1 MGNVFSSGGN
11 FSVFSL
17 NLKESPGDTIQRIR
31 DGARFIAW
39 IIFKDS
45 FASIDEKYE

>member
-17 NLKESPGDTIQRIR
+17 NLKESPVIR
-31 DGARFIAW
+31 
-39 IIFKDS
+39 FKEMEHVS
-45 FASIDEKYE
+45 LSG

>member
-31 DGARFIAW
+31 DGARFVAW
-39 IIFKDS
+39 IFKDS

>member
-17 NLKESPGDTIQRIR
+17 NLKESPSDTIQR
-31 DGARFIAW
+31 DGARFVVW